1 MFLSIIIAAY
11 NAAKTIGKTLA
22 SIEPLLSDEL
32 EVVVVNDGSTDDTQK
47 IIDCYEWVITINQY
61 NKGVSA
67 ARNAGIGQARGK
79 YLWFVDADDYMDAQ
93 AAKSLL
99 DKIRNQDFD
108 FVWFANMNVVNGQ
121 KRKAFNMPNGIS
133 DMPITTEQW
142 RKFYQGAGMLWQ
154 YWLRRDIIIQ
164 QHIHFIEWA
173 KWFEDT
179 HFLLWFTS
187 KTHNVYISS
196 SVLYYYVF
204 NPQGAMRNSLLE
216 DRHKCSIKLSIDL
229 LNRGGDKPALKFI
242 KKNVAISMAWCIR
255 EAQDSYAKELYDMCK
270 NAGTFPLAISGTLKQ
285 KIQISLLNTNFT
297 LYRLFC
303 KLI

>member
-121 KRKAFNMPNGIS
+121 ERKAFNMPNGIS
-133 DMPITTEQW
+133 DMPI
-142 RKFYQGAGMLWQ
+142 K
-154 YWLRRDIIIQ
+154 Q
-164 QHIHFIEWA
+164 QNNGE
-173 KWFEDT
+173 
-179 HFLLWFTS
+179 
-187 KTHNVYISS
+187 N
-196 SVLYYYVF
+196 
-204 NPQGAMRNSLLE
+204 
-216 DRHKCSIKLSIDL
+216 SIKVQECCGNI
-229 LNRGGDKPALKFI
+229 G
-242 KKNVAISMAWCIR
+242 
-255 EAQDSYAKELYDMCK
+255 
-270 NAGTFPLAISGTLKQ
+270 
-285 KIQISLLNTNFT
+285 
-297 LYRLFC
+297 
-303 KLI
+303 